1 MCGTRLC
8 MMGMSAPRYIKVV
21 ALMPIECSLVPRPL
35 TRELPI
41 TITWSLQP
49 AAGADDGDEGTA
61 IVLRPLVFAA
71 FLTAAPIST
80 TGILC
85 LCVCWWLTAVCR
97 CGRTCCCD
105 SEWRGRDLGA
115 GTGRWGCDL
124 AGTSLWLDGPSDD
137 VACLPRDTVVNPVSS
152 QSSTAVS
159 KESVM
164 LTSFDLRA
172 VYLSCD
178 S

>member
-1 MCGTRLC
+1 MVGL
-8 MMGMSAPRYIKVV
+8 SAPRYIKVV

-49 AAGADDGDEGTA
+49 AAGADEGDEGTA
-61 IVLRPLVFAA
+61 IVLRQLVFAT
-71 FLTAAPIST
+71 FLAAAPIST

-85 LCVCWWLTAVCR
+85 RCVCWWPTAVCR
-97 CGRTCCCD
+97 CSRTCCWD

-115 GTGRWGCDL
+115 GTGRWGRDL

-137 VACLPRDTVVNPVSS
+137 VARNHLRPSVRNQWCSPVSIWGRYIHNVIHYN
-152 QSSTAVS
+152 QFV
-159 KESVM
+159 
-164 LTSFDLRA
+164 
-172 VYLSCD
+172 LSLHIE
-178 S
+178 